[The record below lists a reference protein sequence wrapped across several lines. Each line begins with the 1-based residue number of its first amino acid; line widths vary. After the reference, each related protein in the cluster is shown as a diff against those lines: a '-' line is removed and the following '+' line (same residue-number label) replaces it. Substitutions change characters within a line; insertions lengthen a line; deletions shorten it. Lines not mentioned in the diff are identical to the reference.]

1 MTLRRLLL
9 IIDGMDPFNSRF
21 YAEVNGFDFIPMDT
35 RVQTDI
41 FGIFSEK
48 PHPVRSWREDMRR
61 EREKAMKKA
70 SIERAMKERARRLS
84 V

>member
-41 FGIFSEK
+41 FGLFSEK
-48 PHPVRSWREDMRR
+48 AHPIRSWREDMRR

-70 SIERAMKERARRLS
+70 AIKRAMKERARRLS